1 LEDNQPELPALIA
14 IISGGHSELVL
25 MESHL
30 QYKHIGATRDDAAG
44 EAFDKVARLLG
55 LPYPGGPAIDHLARE
70 GNADA
75 YKLPISLPEHG
86 NLEFSFSGLK
96 AAVAGLVGKLPNP
109 IPRHIKADVAAS
121 FQKTVADTIAKKTV
135 WALEKNPE
143 VKSVCLVGGVAANE
157 HLRVRLEQA
166 VHMFNPEIKFFVP
179 EFKYCTDNAAM
190 IAAAACFHSLYG
202 ASTDWRKMIAD
213 PNLELGS

>member
-1 LEDNQPELPALIA
+1 
-14 IISGGHSELVL
+14 

-30 QYKHIGATRDDAAG
+30 HYKHIGATRDDAAG

-96 AAVAGLVGKLPNP
+96 AAVAGLVQRLPSP

-143 VKSVCLVGGVAANE
+143 VKSVCLVGGVAANV

-166 VHMFNPEIKFFVP
+166 IHIFNPEIKFFVP

-190 IAAAACFHSLYG
+190 VGAAAVFHALYG
-202 ASTDWRKMIAD
+202 KPTPWQDLMAD
-213 PNLELGS
+213 PNLTL